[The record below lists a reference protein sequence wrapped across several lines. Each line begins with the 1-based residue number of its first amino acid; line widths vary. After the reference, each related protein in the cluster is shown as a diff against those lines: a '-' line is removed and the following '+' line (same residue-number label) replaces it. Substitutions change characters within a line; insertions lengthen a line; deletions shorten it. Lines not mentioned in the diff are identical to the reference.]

1 MNGQAI
7 TIASGFILLLVFAL
21 VGWNLR
27 RKRAREEQAGAP
39 DVASDKPQSG

>member
-21 VGWNLR
+21 VGWNLK
-27 RKRAREEQAGAP
+27 RKRAREEQVGAKKTRP
-39 DVASDKPQSG
+39 